1 MNPTPRPGRSS
12 PELSLERTFQ
22 ASIEDVWALWT
33 TKAGIES
40 WWGPE
45 GFTVAV
51 RSIDLRVGGTLHYVM
66 TATGPN
72 QVAFMERAGMP
83 LATEAKI
90 TFTEIVP
97 LRRLAYLTLA
107 DFVPGLA
114 AYEVAAQVELFPV
127 AAGVRMVVA
136 FDRMHDE
143 TWTERAIAG
152 WESQLGKL
160 EARMASPD
168 REMRP

>member
-1 MNPTPRPGRSS
+1 MNPAPQLDRPS
-12 PELSLERTFQ
+12 PKLSLERTYE
-22 ASIEDVWALWT
+22 ASLDDVWALWT

-51 RSIDLRVGGTLHYVM
+51 RSIDLRAGGKLQYVM
-66 TATGPN
+66 TATAPS
-72 QVAFMERAGMP
+72 QVAFMKRAGMP
-83 LATEAKI
+83 LATEATI
-90 TFTEIVP
+90 TFTEVEP

-107 DFVPGLA
+107 DFVPGVA
-114 AYEVAAQVELFPV
+114 AYEVATQVELFPV
-127 AAGVRMVVA
+127 AEGVRMVLA

-152 WESQLGKL
+152 WESQLGKFP
-160 EARMASPD
+160 ARIVSQY
-168 REMRP
+168 REMRS